1 MKALVTNR
9 TDRVMLAVTAFS
21 GVMFLACVGLMASN
35 YRPLLGKDALAQ
47 DLNKK
52 VYMELRTGASVVKA
66 QMGGLPDMIG
76 ESFSTFG
83 SSRTMIPNFDLA
95 VPVQGL
101 INAGRSLISS
111 ER

>member
-1 MKALVTNR
+1 MKALVTNP

-35 YRPLLGKDALAQ
+35 YRPLLGEDALAQ
-47 DLNKK
+47 NLNQQ
-52 VYMELRTGASVVKA
+52 VYAELKASASQVEA
-66 QMGGLPDMIG
+66 QMAQLPSIVSN
-76 ESFSTFG
+76 SFCAFG
-83 SSRTMIPNFDLA
+83 SSRTVAPSLDLA
-95 VPVQGL
+95 APVQGL

>member
-9 TDRVMLAVTAFS
+9 TDRVMLAVTVFS
-21 GVMFLACVGLMASN
+21 GVMFLVCVGLMATS
-35 YRPLLGKDALAQ
+35 YRPLLGEDALAK
-47 DLNKK
+47 DINKQ
-52 VYMELRTGASVVKA
+52 VYMELKASASAVKDQMA
-66 QMGGLPDMIG
+66 QLLWIVGN
-76 ESFSTFG
+76 SFSTFS

-101 INAGRSLISS
+101 INVGRSLISS

>member
-21 GVMFLACVGLMASN
+21 GVMFLVCVGLMASN
-35 YRPLLGKDALAQ
+35 YRPLLGNDAVAQ
-47 DLNKK
+47 DLNKQ
-52 VYMELRTGASVVKA
+52 VYTELKASASAVKDQMA
-66 QMGGLPDMIG
+66 QLPSIVG
-76 ESFSTFG
+76 NSFSTFG
-83 SSRTMIPNFDLA
+83 SSRTMVPSLDLA
-95 VPVQGL
+95 APVQDL

>member
-21 GVMFLACVGLMASN
+21 GVMFLVCVGLMASN
-35 YRPLLGKDALAQ
+35 YRPLLGNDAVAQ
-47 DLNKK
+47 DLNKQ
-52 VYMELRTGASVVKA
+52 VYTELKASVSAVKDQMA
-66 QMGGLPDMIG
+66 QLPSIVG
-76 ESFSTFG
+76 NSFSTFG
-83 SSRTMIPNFDLA
+83 SSRAMVPSLDLA
-95 VPVQGL
+95 APVQGL